1 MKGGALY
8 TENAIL
14 EINNCIFEN
23 NNAKAG
29 GAIFVVSNSNKIY

>member
-14 EINNCIFEN
+14 EIKNCIFEN
-23 NNAKAG
+23 NNAEAG
-29 GAIFVVSNSNKIY
+29 GAIFMVTNSNK